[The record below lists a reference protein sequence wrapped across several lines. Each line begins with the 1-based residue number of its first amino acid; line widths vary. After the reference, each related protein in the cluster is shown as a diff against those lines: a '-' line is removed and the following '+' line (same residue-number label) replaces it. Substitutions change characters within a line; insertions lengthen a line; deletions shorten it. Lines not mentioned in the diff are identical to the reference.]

1 MVEKVISLKKKI
13 RKKKKGDMFSAVG
26 KDSLSCNLAFDIFH
40 IKINNLI
47 HYSVICYS
55 MLSPV
60 TFINKE
66 I

>member
-1 MVEKVISLKKKI
+1 
-13 RKKKKGDMFSAVG
+13 MFSAVG

-40 IKINNLI
+40 IKINNII